1 MIFDYIV
8 IGKGLIGSAAARY
21 LIHSQKNVMVIG
33 PDEHFDI
40 NEAIVFSSHYDQ
52 GRVQRIIGIDD
63 VWTLLNLQS
72 SAQYNFLE
80 KESGIAFHSGV
91 GCLYVNP
98 AGVDSYLE
106 QVEKQANYFK
116 LKYNFFED
124 GEAIHKTFG
133 DFSFPASS
141 VAMFE
146 NSPSGYINP
155 RLLIKAQL
163 NLFRKNNGIVIND
176 VANEIG
182 YGEDYLEIKTISGDI
197 YRAKRILLCPGAFI
211 NFFNL
216 TKNKLALSLKGETTL
231 LANVTSQEA
240 ERLSKLPS
248 LLYEIDNPA
257 YKNVYL
263 IQPVQYPDGK
273 YYLKMGCNLPGDIYF
288 DTFEDIRD
296 WFRNGPSDNNLEV
309 LKDALLKIIPGL
321 QAKEYFTKRCI
332 VSFTKHRKPYIGRL
346 DDQGLFV
353 ACGGNGYSAMCS
365 DALGSI
371 ASHLLTKGVFPKE
384 YSAATFKPVFT
395 QSILKKATSE

>member
-21 LIHSQKNVMVIG
+21 LSQSQKSIAIIG
-33 PDEHFDI
+33 PDEHPDV

-52 GRVQRIIGIDD
+52 GRVQRIIGTDP
-63 VWTLLNLQS
+63 VWTSLNLQS

-80 KESGIAFHSGV
+80 KESGITFHSGV

-98 AGVDSYLE
+98 IGTDDYLE
-106 QVEKQANYFK
+106 QIEKQANLFN
-116 LKYNFFED
+116 LKYDSFED
-124 GEAIHKTFG
+124 GEAIRKVFR
-133 DFSFPASS
+133 DFDLPAPSKGI
-141 VAMFE
+141 FE
-146 NSPSGYINP
+146 SSPSGYINP

-163 NLFRKNNGIVIND
+163 NLFQKNNGIVADDI
-176 VANEIG
+176 ANEID
-182 YGEDYLEIKTISGDI
+182 YEKDYLQIKTFNGNI
-197 YRAKRILLCPGAFI
+197 YRAKKVLLCLGAFT

-231 LANVTSQEA
+231 WVHVSSQEA

-248 LLYEIDNPA
+248 LLYEIDIPS
-257 YKNVYL
+257 YQNVYL

-288 DTFEDIRD
+288 DNIEGIQN
-296 WFRNGPSDNNLEV
+296 WFRNGTSDNNLDV
-309 LKDALLKIIPGL
+309 LKDALLKIMPGL

-346 DDQGLFV
+346 NDRGLFV

-365 DALGSI
+365 DALGNI
-371 ASHLLTKGVFPKE
+371 ASRLLTEGVFPKE
-384 YSAATFKPVFT
+384 YPAAAFQPVFT
-395 QSILKKATSE
+395 